1 MDTNTSGDDVRSSA
15 TSSQKR
21 TYWQRVRA
29 ILCSGLSPVERL
41 VLVAIADHVND
52 SGSCWPSKRRLSDLT
67 GYSERTVQRSLSSLA
82 DRDVLQRLERPGR
95 STLYQID
102 WQTLEG
108 GDTVSPPQ
116 DTVSPL
122 GSQNVSPPR
131 TQCLP
136 TQDTVSPEDSKED
149 NKEDRPEKT
158 DGLLTLSELISIPV
172 GDTLSAV
179 DGYREAWAAW
189 AAVRPGTQWRT
200 VASVEAL
207 HAEMGRA
214 WLDGRDVVRAL
225 EQAAQK
231 RYRMIR
237 VGWMARRATSST
249 TTDRPSTATPTP
261 EQAWQRV
268 DAALLRFG
276 AHPPWLEDGWYFS
289 EQPSIDAAYRAGVL
303 AAAEITDGDTAQAWA
318 VLYAGGND
326 QSILWQ
332 SRRFSN
338 AFKKSIRGAA

>member
-1 MDTNTSGDDVRSSA
+1 VNDNTSFDDVRSGA
-15 TSSQKR
+15 TSSQR
-21 TYWQRVRA
+21 LLYWQRSKL
-29 ILCSGLSPVERL
+29 ILST
-41 VLVAIADHVND
+41 
-52 SGSCWPSKRRLSDLT
+52 DLT
-67 GYSERTVQRSLSSLA
+67 SMQKLVMLSVSDHMGANTYSKAGVARHAQRCSVSERTVQRTLSQLLEAQLLEAKTCTGRPTWYSIRIDALQGRVPPTESHPRHSVTP
-82 DRDVLQRLERPGR
+82 DRESPPPD
-95 STLYQID
+95 S
-102 WQTLEG
+102 
-108 GDTVSPPQ
+108 VSPPP
-116 DTVSPL
+116 DSVSPK
-122 GSQNVSPPR
+122 GDQEGDQEGDQKS
-131 TQCLP
+131 
-136 TQDTVSPEDSKED
+136 
-149 NKEDRPEKT
+149 

-179 DGYREAWAAW
+179 DGYRDAWAAW
-189 AAVRPGTQWRT
+189 AAVRPGTQWRS

-207 HAEMGRA
+207 HAEMARA

-231 RYRMIR
+231 RYRSIR
-237 VGWMARRATSST
+237 VGWMARRATSS

-289 EQPSIDAAYRAGVL
+289 EQPAIDAAYRAGVL

>member
-122 GSQNVSPPR
+122 GRHSDSPPR

-231 RYRMIR
+231 RYRSIR
-237 VGWMARRATSST
+237 VGWMARRATSS

-332 SRRFSN
+332 SRRFTN
-338 AFKKSIRGAA
+338 AFKKHIRGAA